1 MTLSTRAFQAASS
14 VLPMNLSQAPSLFSQ
29 HVEAGLD
36 QRVGT
41 QRGQQWARQG
51 ERRHRCLVWG
61 LWRLRVPGS
70 LCGSRHS
77 AGSTRVWNLH
87 LDKLPF
93 SPGDCRSL
101 KRLKLLLSGCRLP
114 RRRHKEVTRELRGRS
129 WGKWEGLAG
138 NLEAAAREPFP
149 SLREAPASESA
160 LGKNG
165 LPAGMGA
172 SSVGGPGRPGVSR
185 DDHVVTARGPGH
197 MPSLGLLAVTGEV
210 DCYGDGCRDKA
221 QVM

>member
-1 MTLSTRAFQAASS
+1 MGGRNLQRQKGGILSVIIYREPPPPSCSVTRPFHGERNQGIESRGLPRAGGAVTLSTRAFQAASS

-101 KRLKLLLSGCRLP
+101 KRLKLL
-114 RRRHKEVTRELRGRS
+114 
-129 WGKWEGLAG
+129 
-138 NLEAAAREPFP
+138 
-149 SLREAPASESA
+149 
-160 LGKNG
+160 
-165 LPAGMGA
+165 
-172 SSVGGPGRPGVSR
+172 
-185 DDHVVTARGPGH
+185 
-197 MPSLGLLAVTGEV
+197 
-210 DCYGDGCRDKA
+210 
-221 QVM
+221 